1 MPGVVG
7 ITTSET
13 DDSPE
18 VDPHSKRPSAPL
30 DLCRPGLGVRA
41 QRQHVDDEPL
51 VTTAE
56 VVHAMEF
63 LLTNTGINA
72 QDLHLD
78 GGVTPT

>member
-1 MPGVVG
+1 M
-7 ITTSET
+7 
-13 DDSPE
+13 
-18 VDPHSKRPSAPL
+18 
-30 DLCRPGLGVRA
+30 RA